1 MFSQLDASSLSKYV
15 GKKIGRQPLT
25 NRYVQLGVAVGIAA
39 SVGFIA
45 REVYR
50 LIRVRR
56 QAKESAAHVD
66 AVHDKALKGSF
77 PASDPPASQFFDI
90 PVNRQ

>member
-1 MFSQLDASSLSKYV
+1 MFTHIDTSSLKKYV
-15 GKKIGRQPLT
+15 GKKIGRRTHSNAFLKF
-25 NRYVQLGVAVGIAA
+25 GAAVGIAA

-50 LIRVRR
+50 LAQARR
-56 QAKESAAHVD
+56 KTKESEAHVD
-66 AVHDKALKGSF
+66 ATHDKALKGSF